1 MLNRRRLIG
10 SAAALAGAAGPG
22 VWSGAWAQGA
32 AAPSTVVPLSEQR
45 SRFLLEVG
53 VDGAGGYRFVLDTGA
68 SAHFI
73 STRLVRDL
81 RLPRLEERMVR
92 GHEGQSRDTVVG
104 IARFNVGGVDLGK
117 SRAIAW
123 SPERLDDHDGLIG
136 YPFLYP
142 RATLALGAGRIDLG
156 SPDPAIAL
164 TPVRADVA
172 RNQALLL
179 GGVEGAEGRF
189 VMDTGVQA
197 CTVSDTYHERIKAT
211 AAYKGAVMLVYRD
224 GAGALQVTAFRPAQ
238 LRFGDFSITNP
249 VVRIGQA
256 ADRDGLFHDVD
267 GLAGVN
273 LLRPYTWAIDQQ
285 AGKLSAGGGPPPGPT
300 ALEGTGLRLARDGT
314 VTGIA
319 LGSPAEEAGL
329 RHGSKVTALVEEPGL
344 QRIAFADGGRVELPI
359 RALL

>member
-1 MLNRRRLIG
+1 MLNRRRFVA
-10 SAAALAGAAGPG
+10 SAAASAGLMPASRALGQASSP
-22 VWSGAWAQGA
+22 
-32 AAPSTVVPLSEQR
+32 TIVPLSEQR

-53 VDGAGGYRFVLDTGA
+53 VDGSGGYRFVLDTGA

-92 GHEGQSRDTVVG
+92 GHDGQSRDTVVG
-104 IARFNVGGVDLGK
+104 IARFNVGGVEMGR

-123 SPERLDDHDGLIG
+123 APERLDDHDGLIG

-142 RATLALGAGRIDLG
+142 RATLALGAGRISLG
-156 SPDPAIAL
+156 EPDPAVAL
-164 TPVRADVA
+164 TPVRAEVA

-179 GGVEGAEGRF
+179 GGIEGADGRF

-197 CTVSDTYHERIKAT
+197 CTVSDTYHARIRET
-211 AAYKGAVMLVYRD
+211 VAYKGATQLVYRD
-224 GAGALQVTAFRPAQ
+224 GQGALQVTAFRPAEM
-238 LRFGDFSITNP
+238 RFGDFAIPNP

-256 ADRDGLFHDVD
+256 ADRDGLFHGVD

-273 LLRPYTWAIDQQ
+273 LLRPYTWALDQM
-285 AGKLSAGGGPPPGPT
+285 AGKLTAGGGPPPAPL
-300 ALEGTGLRLARDGT
+300 AEEGTGLRLARDGT

-319 LGSPAEEAGL
+319 LGSPAEEAGV
-329 RHGSKVTALVEEPGL
+329 RPGAKVVALVREPGL
-344 QRIAFADGGRVELPI
+344 QRLLIGDDSILELPV